1 MRIVHACPG
10 VMPHSSHTALALEEN
25 GWLER
30 HLTTFAHL
38 PGHPVDRAL
47 TAALRAVG
55 RGGDAA
61 LARRGLA
68 AVPRPHV
75 RRFPAW
81 DLLRACAGRLRLGP
95 VALDRLWERGAA
107 AFDRWAA
114 TWLRPGQDAVIGY
127 EHFCRATFRRA
138 RRLGVRTV
146 YNMTAAHYR
155 VSQAAFRAEAERE
168 PGLRDDYR
176 RHAEARDPGR
186 NRHKDD
192 EFAAADF
199 VVANSRFTARSLR
212 ACGFP
217 AERIAVV
224 PLGAPAVVP
233 GAASAGHGGPLRFL
247 YAGGV
252 SALKG
257 AHYLL
262 RAWGRAAPTAEL
274 RLAGEWQLPAAYQ
287 TLPPGALFLG
297 RLSREALSAEYLRA
311 DLLVFPTLCDGFG
324 MVVTEAFAHGLPVL
338 ATPAAGAADLVRE
351 GENGWLVPPA
361 DADRLAAALAWCAE
375 SPGRVRAMRAAATET
390 AAGRPWGAYR
400 RDFAAALGRLLGSP

>member
-1 MRIVHACPG
+1 
-10 VMPHSSHTALALEEN
+10 MPHSSHAALALEEN

-30 HLTTFAHL
+30 HLTTYAHL

-47 TAALRAVG
+47 TAVLRAVG
-55 RGGDAA
+55 GDRGTP
-61 LARRGLA
+61 LARRGLVV
-68 AVPRPHV
+68 VPRPRV
-75 RRFPAW
+75 RRFPTW
-81 DLLRACAGRLRLGP
+81 DVLRACAGRLRLGP
-95 VALDRLWERGAA
+95 VALDRLWEHGAA
-107 AFDRWAA
+107 AFDRWTA

-127 EHFCRATFRRA
+127 EHSCRATFRRA

-155 VSQAAFRAEAERE
+155 VSQAAFRREAERE

-176 RHAEARDPGR
+176 RHAEARDPRR

-199 VVANSRFTARSLR
+199 VVANSRFTARSLE

-217 AERIAVV
+217 AERVAVV
-224 PLGAPAVVP
+224 PLGAPAVAP
-233 GAASAGHGGPLRFL
+233 GAATARPGGPLRFL
-247 YAGGV
+247 YAGGI

-262 RAWGRAAPTAEL
+262 RAWRQAAPAAEL
-274 RLAGEWQLPAAYQ
+274 RLAGGWQLPEEYRA
-287 TLPPGALFLG
+287 LPPGASYLG
-297 RLSREALSAEYLRA
+297 LLSREALSAEYLRA
-311 DLLVFPTLCDGFG
+311 DVLVFPTLCDGFG

-338 ATPAAGAADLVRE
+338 ATTAAGAADLVRE
-351 GENGWLVPPA
+351 GENGWQVPPA

-375 SPGRVRAMRAAATET
+375 NAERVRAMRAAAAET
-390 AAGRPWGAYR
+390 AARRPWGAYR